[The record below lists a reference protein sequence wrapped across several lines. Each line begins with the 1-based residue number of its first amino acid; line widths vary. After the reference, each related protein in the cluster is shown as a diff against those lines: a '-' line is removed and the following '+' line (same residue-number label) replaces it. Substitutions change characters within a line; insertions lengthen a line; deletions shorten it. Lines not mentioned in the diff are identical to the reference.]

1 MTNLRIPP
9 DMGGDTKETDVRN
22 LSESKRSEVL
32 TEDEMS
38 TLSRVTRGLRGG
50 RISRKKDATTVILEP
65 PKEVPVKGDTE
76 IEACGMDGK
85 TVKENTCVTPM
96 YVREQAI
103 SIGLDIAVDAS
114 E

>member
-1 MTNLRIPP
+1 MTKFRIPP
-9 DMGGDTKETDVRN
+9 SIGGDTNETKVWN
-22 LSESKRSEVL
+22 LSESQRNDAIV
-32 TEDEMS
+32 DEMS

-65 PKEVPVKGDTE
+65 PKEVPVEGDTE

-103 SIGLDIAVDAS
+103 SLGLGIAVDAS

>member
-9 DMGGDTKETDVRN
+9 DMGGDTQETDVRN

-50 RISRKKDATTVILEP
+50 RIPAKRTRRVVLEP
-65 PKEVPVKGDTE
+65 PNEVPVEGDTE

-85 TVKENTCVTPM
+85 TVKENTCVTPL

-103 SIGLDIAVDAS
+103 SIGLYIAVDAS